1 MSKSI
6 QVLISNASAS
16 NGWKNLNIL
25 VQAAY
30 LAASKSAPRPYASS
44 IILYND
50 NVAPVPAD
58 CRLQFTRD
66 PTTNNPDTLGLLPE
80 QEKEFADQGAI
91 NGQSLLDIWVRLVQ
105 VDLSTLIAGT
115 ASIELSIG

>member
-6 QVLISNASAS
+6 QISISSASAN

-25 VQAAY
+25 AQAAY

-50 NVAPVPAD
+50 NVPPVDAD

-66 PTTNNPDTLGLLPE
+66 PTTSIPITKGLLPE
-80 QEKEFADQGAI
+80 ESKEFADQGAV

-105 VDLSTLIAGT
+105 ADLSTLIAGT
-115 ASIELSIG
+115 ATIELSIG